1 MFKLC
6 VIGAGS
12 SVFTKR
18 IVTDL
23 LLMDEFK
30 SINIS
35 LMDIDP
41 ERLRVSKLI
50 VEAVAREIGATPSIN
65 TFCDYKGALK
75 DSDFVITSIQVGGY
89 DPATK
94 IDFEIP
100 SKYGLRQTIADTL
113 GMGGIMRG
121 LRTIPVLVEI
131 GKKIMDICPNA
142 LWLQYVNP
150 MCMNMIGIYKLIP
163 EIKAV
168 GLCHSVQGTAEML
181 ADDLNENIKNITF
194 LCAGINHMAFYL
206 KFEKSKKN
214 GTQEDLYP
222 RLKELAKKISKGEDN
237 YSSRSKEERPE
248 ESKMKFLKE
257 RVRYEMLNRLG
268 YFVTESSE
276 HFAEYV
282 PWFIKKER
290 PDLIDRFQIPLDEY
304 IDRCEYSIK
313 KWKDFAATL
322 KEESK
327 LESYRSNEYAGE
339 IIRAVVTG
347 NPVVIN
353 GNVMNSG
360 LIENLPSDS
369 CVEVPCLIDSNGISP
384 TRIGKLPQQLAALI
398 TSNINVQQL
407 TVEAIVTG
415 KKEHVYHA
423 AMMDPHTAAELS
435 IDEIWKLTDEMI
447 EAHGNMMPKLN

>member
-1 MFKLC
+1 MIKLC
-6 VIGAGS
+6 IIGAGS

-30 SINIS
+30 SIDIS

-50 VEAVAREIGATPSIN
+50 VGAVAREIGVSPSVN
-65 TFCDYKGALK
+65 TYDNYEEALK
-75 DSDFVITSIQVGGY
+75 DSDFVITAIQVGGF
-89 DPATK
+89 DPATI

-100 SKYGLRQTIADTL
+100 KKYGLRQTIADTL

-121 LRTIPVLVEI
+121 LRTIPILVEI
-131 GKKIMDICPNA
+131 GEKIMEICPNVI
-142 LWLQYVNP
+142 WLQYVNP
-150 MCMNMIGIYKLIP
+150 MCMNMIGINKLIP
-163 EIKAV
+163 EIKSV

-181 ADDLNENIKNITF
+181 ADDLNEDFENIDFK
-194 LCAGINHMAFYL
+194 CAGINHMAFYL
-206 KFEKSKKN
+206 KFEKRRADGSK
-214 GTQEDLYP
+214 EDLYP
-222 RLKELAKKISKGEDN
+222 RLKELAKKISKGEDE
-237 YSSRSKEERPE
+237 YSSRAQKERPE
-248 ESKMKFLKE
+248 ESKMKFLTE

-282 PWFIKKER
+282 PWFIKRDR
-290 PDLIDRFQIPLDEY
+290 PDLIEQFQIPIDEY

-313 KWKDFAATL
+313 KWKDYSKTL
-322 KEESK
+322 EEESK

-347 NPVVIN
+347 KPVVIN
-353 GNVMNSG
+353 GNVMNNG
-360 LIENLPSDS
+360 LIDNLPDDS
-369 CVEVPCLIDSNGISP
+369 CVEVPCLIDRTGVSP
-384 TRIGKLPQQLAALI
+384 TRIGKIPQQLAALI
-398 TSNINVQQL
+398 QSNINVQQL
-407 TVEAIVTG
+407 TVEAIITG
-415 KKEHVYHA
+415 KRDHVYHA

-447 EAHGNMMPKLN
+447 DAHGDMIPKLN

>member
-50 VEAVAREIGATPSIN
+50 VEAVAREIGATPFIS
-65 TFCDYKGALK
+65 TFDDYKSALK

-142 LWLQYVNP
+142 VWLQYVNP

-194 LCAGINHMAFYL
+194 LCAGIYHMAFYL
-206 KFEKSKKN
+206 KFEKSK
-214 GTQEDLYP
+214 
-222 RLKELAKKISKGEDN
+222 
-237 YSSRSKEERPE
+237 
-248 ESKMKFLKE
+248 
-257 RVRYEMLNRLG
+257 
-268 YFVTESSE
+268 
-276 HFAEYV
+276 
-282 PWFIKKER
+282 
-290 PDLIDRFQIPLDEY
+290 
-304 IDRCEYSIK
+304 
-313 KWKDFAATL
+313 
-322 KEESK
+322 
-327 LESYRSNEYAGE
+327 
-339 IIRAVVTG
+339 
-347 NPVVIN
+347 
-353 GNVMNSG
+353 
-360 LIENLPSDS
+360 
-369 CVEVPCLIDSNGISP
+369 
-384 TRIGKLPQQLAALI
+384 
-398 TSNINVQQL
+398 
-407 TVEAIVTG
+407 
-415 KKEHVYHA
+415 
-423 AMMDPHTAAELS
+423 
-435 IDEIWKLTDEMI
+435 
-447 EAHGNMMPKLN
+447 